1 MTLHDASEISPAVKG
16 RFCDAKLLKMRS
28 MDIRD
33 IDPDTIVNAEDI
45 LVKTDLPLMERM
57 KDVVEQMNGNP
68 YFFKT
73 GKVLVKMSF
82 METDICINKR
92 WEDHLRTV

>member
-1 MTLHDASEISPAVKG
+1 MTLQDMQNI
-16 RFCDAKLLKMRS
+16 
-28 MDIRD
+28 DIRD
-33 IDPDTIVNAEDI
+33 IDPDTVVNADD
-45 LVKTDLPLMERM
+45 VKINTELPQMERM
-57 KDVVEQMNGNP
+57 KDVVAQMNGNP

-73 GKVLVKMSF
+73 GKILVKMSF

>member
-1 MTLHDASEISPAVKG
+1 MTLQQIQNI
-16 RFCDAKLLKMRS
+16 
-28 MDIRD
+28 DIRD
-33 IDPDTIVNAEDI
+33 IDPNTVVNADDVLINTE
-45 LVKTDLPLMERM
+45 LPQIERM
-57 KDVVEQMNGNP
+57 KDVVAQMNGNP

-73 GKVLVKMSF
+73 GKILVKMSF